1 MSWAAIIA
9 EFFAG
14 LFGGIKAAKTA
25 KAAGELEAGKREV
38 KAVDADVAEIRHE
51 LAEYPKPAPVSAPAP
66 ATPAP
71 ASSPASAPLT
81 PVPASHI
88 TD

>member
-14 LFGGIKAAKTA
+14 LFSGIKAAKTA

-38 KAVDADVAEIRHE
+38 KAVDADVEEIRHE
-51 LAEYPKPAPVSAPAP
+51 LAEYPKPAPVSVPTP
-66 ATPAP
+66 ATPA
-71 ASSPASAPLT
+71 SPAPLT

>member
-1 MSWAAIIA
+1 MSWTAIIA

-14 LFGGIKAAKTA
+14 LFSGIKAAKTA

-38 KAVDADVAEIRHE
+38 KAVGDDVDAIERE
-51 LAEYPKPAPVSAPAP
+51 LAEYPKPEPAP
-66 ATPAP
+66 AAA
-71 ASSPASAPLT
+71 ASSPAPLT
-81 PVPASHI
+81 PLPASHI

>member
-14 LFGGIKAAKTA
+14 LFGGVKAAKMA

-51 LAEYPKPAPVSAPAP
+51 LAEYLKPAPAP
-66 ATPAP
+66 TPAP

>member
-1 MSWAAIIA
+1 MSWATIIA

-14 LFGGIKAAKTA
+14 LFSGIKAAKTA

-38 KAVDADVAEIRHE
+38 KAVGDDVDAIKHE
-51 LAEYPKPAPVSAPAP
+51 LAEYPKPEPA
-66 ATPAP
+66 AP
-71 ASSPASAPLT
+71 ASSPAPLT
-81 PVPASHI
+81 PLPASHI

>member
-9 EFFAG
+9 EFVAS
-14 LFGGIKAAKTA
+14 LFSGIKAAKKA
-25 KAAGELEAGKREV
+25 RAAGELEAGKREV

-51 LAEYPKPAPVSAPAP
+51 LAEYPKPTPVSVPTP

-71 ASSPASAPLT
+71 TSSSASAPLT

>member
-1 MSWAAIIA
+1 MSWTTIIA

-14 LFGGIKAAKTA
+14 LFGGIKAAKMA

-51 LAEYPKPAPVSAPAP
+51 LAEYLKPVPVSVPAP
-66 ATPAP
+66 TPAP

>member
-14 LFGGIKAAKTA
+14 LFSGVKAAKMA

-38 KAVDADVAEIRHE
+38 KAVDADADEIRRE
-51 LAEYPKPAPVSAPAP
+51 LAAYPKPEPTPVAPVAPIP
-66 ATPAP
+66 PP
-71 ASSPASAPLT
+71 R
-81 PVPASHI
+81 I

>member
-51 LAEYPKPAPVSAPAP
+51 LAEYPKP
-66 ATPAP
+66 TPTP
-71 ASSPASAPLT
+71 SSSPTPLT

>member
-1 MSWAAIIA
+1 MSWTAIIA

-14 LFGGIKAAKTA
+14 LFSGIKAAKTA
-25 KAAGELEAGKREV
+25 KAAGELEAGKHEV
-38 KAVDADVAEIRHE
+38 KAVGDDVAAIERE
-51 LAEYPKPAPVSAPAP
+51 LAEYPKPEPAP
-66 ATPAP
+66 AAAAP
-71 ASSPASAPLT
+71 TAPLT

>member
-14 LFGGIKAAKTA
+14 LFSGIKAAKTA

-51 LAEYPKPAPVSAPAP
+51 LAEYPKPAPVSVPAPAP
-66 ATPAP
+66 T
-71 ASSPASAPLT
+71 SSPASTPLT

>member
-1 MSWAAIIA
+1 MSWAAVIA
-9 EFFAG
+9 EFVAG
-14 LFGGIKAAKTA
+14 LFSGIKAAKTA

-38 KAVDADVAEIRHE
+38 KAVDADVEEIRHE
-51 LAEYPKPAPVSAPAP
+51 LAEYPKPAPVSVPAP
-66 ATPAP
+66 TPAP
-71 ASSPASAPLT
+71 ASSPAPLT

>member
-14 LFGGIKAAKTA
+14 LFSGIKAAKTA

-38 KAVDADVAEIRHE
+38 KAVDADVEEIRHE
-51 LAEYPKPAPVSAPAP
+51 LAEYPKPVSVSAPAP
-66 ATPAP
+66 ATPV
-71 ASSPASAPLT
+71 SPAPLT

>member
-1 MSWAAIIA
+1 MSWASVIA

-14 LFGGIKAAKTA
+14 LFSGVKAAKMA

-38 KAVDADVAEIRHE
+38 KAVDEDVAEIKHE
-51 LAEYPKPAPVSAPAP
+51 LATYPKPEPATGTASPPLAPVPS
-66 ATPAP
+66 
-71 ASSPASAPLT
+71 
-81 PVPASHI
+81 SHI

>member
-1 MSWAAIIA
+1 MSWATIIG

-14 LFGGIKAAKTA
+14 LFSGAKAAKMA

-38 KAVDADVAEIRHE
+38 KAVDADVDEIRRE
-51 LAEYPKPAPVSAPAP
+51 LAEYPKPEPVPVAPVA
-66 ATPAP
+66 
-71 ASSPASAPLT
+71 
-81 PVPASHI
+81 PVPAARI

>member
-1 MSWAAIIA
+1 MSWTAIIA

-14 LFGGIKAAKTA
+14 LFSGIKAAKTA

-38 KAVDADVAEIRHE
+38 KAVGDDVDAIKHE
-51 LAEYPKPAPVSAPAP
+51 LAEYPKPEPA
-66 ATPAP
+66 AP
-71 ASSPASAPLT
+71 ASSPAPLAPI
-81 PVPASHI
+81 PASRI

>member
-14 LFGGIKAAKTA
+14 LFSGIKAAKTA
-25 KAAGELEAGKREV
+25 KAVGELEAGKREV
-38 KAVDADVAEIRHE
+38 KAVDADVEEIRHE
-51 LAEYPKPAPVSAPAP
+51 LAEYPKPAPVSAPA
-66 ATPAP
+66 T
-71 ASSPASAPLT
+71 PASAPLT

>member
-14 LFGGIKAAKTA
+14 LFSGIKAAKTA

-38 KAVDADVAEIRHE
+38 KAVGDDVDAIKHE
-51 LAEYPKPAPVSAPAP
+51 LAAYPKPDAPAP
-66 ATPAP
+66 A
-71 ASSPASAPLT
+71 APLA
-81 PVPASHI
+81 PIPASHI

>member
-1 MSWAAIIA
+1 MSWTTIIA

-14 LFGGIKAAKTA
+14 LFGGIKTAKMA

-51 LAEYPKPAPVSAPAP
+51 LAEYPKPTPTP
-66 ATPAP
+66 TPAP

>member
-1 MSWAAIIA
+1 MSWATIIG

-14 LFGGIKAAKTA
+14 LFSGAKAAKMA

-38 KAVDADVAEIRHE
+38 KAVDADVEEIRHE
-51 LAEYPKPAPVSAPAP
+51 LAEYSKSAPVSV
-66 ATPAP
+66 PAP

>member
-1 MSWAAIIA
+1 MSWATIIA

-14 LFGGIKAAKTA
+14 LFSGIKAAKTA
-25 KAAGELEAGKREV
+25 KAAGELEAGKHEV
-38 KAVDADVAEIRHE
+38 KAVDADVEEIRHE
-51 LAEYPKPAPVSAPAP
+51 LAEYPKPAPVSV
-66 ATPAP
+66 PAP

>member
-1 MSWAAIIA
+1 MSWTTIIA

-14 LFGGIKAAKTA
+14 LFGGIKTAKMA

-51 LAEYPKPAPVSAPAP
+51 LAEYLKPAPAP
-66 ATPAP
+66 TPAP

>member
-51 LAEYPKPAPVSAPAP
+51 LAEYPKPDAMPATAPAP
-66 ATPAP
+66 A
-71 ASSPASAPLT
+71 APLT

>member
-14 LFGGIKAAKTA
+14 LFSGIKAAKKA

-51 LAEYPKPAPVSAPAP
+51 LAEYPKPAPVSAP
-66 ATPAP
+66 TPAP

>member
-38 KAVDADVAEIRHE
+38 KAVDADVEEIRHE
-51 LAEYPKPAPVSAPAP
+51 LAEYPKPAPVSAPA
-66 ATPAP
+66 T
-71 ASSPASAPLT
+71 PASAPLT

>member
-1 MSWAAIIA
+1 MSWTAIIA
-9 EFFAG
+9 EFVAG
-14 LFGGIKAAKTA
+14 LFGGIKAAKVA

-51 LAEYPKPAPVSAPAP
+51 LAEYPKPAP
-66 ATPAP
+66 TPS
-71 ASSPASAPLT
+71 SSPAPLT
-81 PVPASHI
+81 PVPATHI

>member
-14 LFGGIKAAKTA
+14 LFSGIKAAKTA

-66 ATPAP
+66 TPAP

>member
-1 MSWAAIIA
+1 MSWTTIIA

-14 LFGGIKAAKTA
+14 LFGGIKAAKMA

-51 LAEYPKPAPVSAPAP
+51 LAEYPKPAPASTPAPAP
-66 ATPAP
+66 A
-71 ASSPASAPLT
+71 PASAPLT

>member
-14 LFGGIKAAKTA
+14 LFGGVKAAKTA

-38 KAVDADVAEIRHE
+38 KAVGDDVAAIKHE
-51 LAEYPKPAPVSAPAP
+51 LAEYPKPEPA
-66 ATPAP
+66 AP
-71 ASSPASAPLT
+71 ASSPAPLT
-81 PVPASHI
+81 LLPASHI

>member
-1 MSWAAIIA
+1 
-9 EFFAG
+9 
-14 LFGGIKAAKTA
+14 
-25 KAAGELEAGKREV
+25 
-38 KAVDADVAEIRHE
+38 
-51 LAEYPKPAPVSAPAP
+51 VSAPAP

>member
-14 LFGGIKAAKTA
+14 IFSGIKAAKTA

-38 KAVDADVAEIRHE
+38 KAVDADVEEIRHE
-51 LAEYPKPAPVSAPAP
+51 LAAYPQPEPAAGA
-66 ATPAP
+66 
-71 ASSPASAPLT
+71 ASPPPT
-81 PVPASHI
+81 PVPISHI

>member
-1 MSWAAIIA
+1 MSWATIIG

-14 LFGGIKAAKTA
+14 LFSGVGKAKMA

-38 KAVDADVAEIRHE
+38 KAVDANVEEIRHE
-51 LAEYPKPAPVSAPAP
+51 LAAYPKPEPA
-66 ATPAP
+66 AGV
-71 ASSPASAPLT
+71 ASPPLA
-81 PVPASHI
+81 PVPAARI

>member
-51 LAEYPKPAPVSAPAP
+51 LAEYPKPAPVSVP
-66 ATPAP
+66 TPAP

>member
-14 LFGGIKAAKTA
+14 LFSGIKAAKTA

-38 KAVDADVAEIRHE
+38 KAVDADVEEIRHE
-51 LAEYPKPAPVSAPAP
+51 LAEYPKPAPVSAP
-66 ATPAP
+66 TPAP

>member
-1 MSWAAIIA
+1 MSWTTIIA

-14 LFGGIKAAKTA
+14 LFSGAKAAKMA

-38 KAVDADVAEIRHE
+38 KAVSDDVAAIEHE
-51 LAEYPKPAPVSAPAP
+51 LAWYPEPAP
-66 ATPAP
+66 TPAAAAP
-71 ASSPASAPLT
+71 TAPLT
-81 PVPASHI
+81 LVPASHI

>member
-1 MSWAAIIA
+1 MSWATIIA

-14 LFGGIKAAKTA
+14 LFSGAKAAKMA

-38 KAVDADVAEIRHE
+38 KSVDADVAEIRHE
-51 LAEYPKPAPVSAPAP
+51 LAEYPKPDPAPAP
-66 ATPAP
+66 T
-71 ASSPASAPLT
+71 APL
-81 PVPASHI
+81 VPLPSPRI